1 MDPVALVDFVDLGDD
16 DVDVFDDFDPLL
28 VFLVVFEAGGAPTAP
43 FAVVVGRAAREPVG
57 RDPAP
62 PRAPPGR
69 DAGRREGGGVG
80 RREGTP

>member
-1 MDPVALVDFVDLGDD
+1 MVDPVALLDFVDRDD
-16 DVDVFDDFDPLL
+16 DVFDDFDALL

-57 RDPAP
+57 REPAP